1 MYSAYIGVGECVGWM
16 RLEGETMEKTDQ
28 RLQLL
33 QERHQQ
39 LDDQVDELAERRILL
54 PFERMQMAR
63 LKVMRLRAKEAID
76 RFLKSEGGK

>member
-1 MYSAYIGVGECVGWM
+1 MIE
-16 RLEGETMEKTDQ
+16 EDDQ
-28 RLQLL
+28 RLRLL

-54 PFERMQMAR
+54 PFERIHMAQ

-76 RFLKSEGGK
+76 RFLKSEGAK

>member
-1 MYSAYIGVGECVGWM
+1 
-16 RLEGETMEKTDQ
+16 MEKTDQ